1 MKIVI
6 ILLSLFIL
14 TGCNNENIKDK
25 EYHSYVNMLK
35 ESTEFDSELPFDISI
50 YLKKLNDD
58 EVTYKV
64 IIDNPKKELK
74 SIEAIIIHDNKT
86 NDIYPSIGIYDDKV
100 SLIPNKVDKDN
111 NIVKGII
118 LTGYI
123 PYSDDINN
131 LKVSFKLLFKY
142 TDSEGEHTIIYS
154 TKKIIKSLYN

>member
-1 MKIVI
+1 MRIVI
-6 ILLSLFIL
+6 ILLSIFIL
-14 TGCNNENIKDK
+14 TGCNNENAKDK
-25 EYHSYVNMLK
+25 EYHSYVNILK
-35 ESTEFDSELPFDISI
+35 ESTEFESELPFDISI
-50 YLKKLNDD
+50 YLKKVNDD

-64 IIDNPKKELK
+64 IIDNPKKELNN
-74 SIEAIIIHDNKT
+74 IE
-86 NDIYPSIGIYDDKV
+86 V

-154 TKKIIKSLYN
+154 TKK

>member
-1 MKIVI
+1 MKIII
-6 ILLSLFIL
+6 ILLSIFIL
-14 TGCNNENIKDK
+14 TGCNNENAKDK
-25 EYHSYVNMLK
+25 EYHSYVNILK
-35 ESTEFDSELPFDISI
+35 ESTEFESELPFDISI

-74 SIEAIIIHDNKT
+74 YIEAIIIHDNKT

-154 TKKIIKSLYN
+154 TKK

>member
-1 MKIVI
+1 MRIVI
-6 ILLSLFIL
+6 ILLSIFIL
-14 TGCNNENIKDK
+14 TGCNNENAKDK
-25 EYHSYVNMLK
+25 EYHSYVNILK
-35 ESTEFDSELPFDISI
+35 ESTEFESELPFDISI

-58 EVTYKV
+58 EATYKV
-64 IIDNPKKELK
+64 IIDNPKKELNN
-74 SIEAIIIHDNKT
+74 IEAIIIHDNKT
-86 NDIYPSIGIYDDKV
+86 SDIYPSIGIYDDKV

-154 TKKIIKSLYN
+154 TKK

>member
-6 ILLSLFIL
+6 ILLSIFIL
-14 TGCNNENIKDK
+14 TGCNNENAKDK
-25 EYHSYVNMLK
+25 EYHSYVNILK
-35 ESTEFDSELPFDISI
+35 ESTEFESELPFDISI
-50 YLKKLNDD
+50 YL
-58 EVTYKV
+58 TYKV

-74 SIEAIIIHDNKT
+74 NIEAIIIHDNKT

-154 TKKIIKSLYN
+154 TKK